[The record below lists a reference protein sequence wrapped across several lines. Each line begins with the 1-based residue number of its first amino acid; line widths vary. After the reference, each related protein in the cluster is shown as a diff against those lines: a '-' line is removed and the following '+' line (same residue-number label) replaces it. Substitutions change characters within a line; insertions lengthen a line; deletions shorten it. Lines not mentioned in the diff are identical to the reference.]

1 MNFNTVLNYWL
12 ITNCRLLGWMVV
24 EHIKYMHK
32 SIQNIGQT
40 ERDSLSKSERERE
53 RDRERLPEI
62 VSSVSLIWSP
72 SVEM

>member
-53 RDRERLPEI
+53 RGRLPEI

>member
-40 ERDSLSKSERERE
+40 ESDSLSKSERERE
-53 RDRERLPEI
+53 RERLPEI